1 MDFFEWLVSQSRE
14 AVKRN
19 AINIKENLITSGN
32 CVHHFRLY
40 SNFSFVYFE
49 L

>member
-1 MDFFEWLVSQSRE
+1 MDFFEWSVIQSRE

-19 AINIKENLITSGN
+19 ANIKENLITSGN